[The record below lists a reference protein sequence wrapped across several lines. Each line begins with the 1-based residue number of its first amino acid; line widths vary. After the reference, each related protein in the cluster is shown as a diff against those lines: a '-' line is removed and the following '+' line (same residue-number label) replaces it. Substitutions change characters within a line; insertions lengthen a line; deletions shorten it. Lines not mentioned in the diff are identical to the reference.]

1 MGFILKQNFPLVGG
15 GAVLNLFHNQGME
28 VFVSSLHELSCEPQD
43 NSPKLKLLH
52 PDSISVA
59 LESNMVYCVPPEV
72 QLPHQMS

>member
-1 MGFILKQNFPLVGG
+1 MGFIIKQNFPLVGG
-15 GAVLNLFHNQGME
+15 RAVLNLIHNQGME

-43 NSPKLKLLH
+43 NSPKLLH
-52 PDSISVA
+52 PDPISVA